1 MTVAEKEK
9 YLDEQYRSLNI
20 ITTCKYQVLYNL
32 VFAKVR
38 FDMKEYQRSLYIDIK
53 KFVESYIEESDSQDY
68 GYDTIQL
75 AKIII
80 LSELLDDKQKKGILY
95 YAKRLL
101 TLYGHD
107 TEEIIEKIKD
117 VEISIAFNDRRYI
130 KWMSLK
136 MSSSITALFITLLIY
151 LLTVSVVML
160 PAPIEDMCIF
170 DIELH
175 EYCNNSLGN
184 YFLNALA
191 LLTGNEEIS
200 PTIHPNCTLGLFV
213 YLIGTATFYIFIVNY
228 VYRTIERIFTIK

>member
-80 LSELLDDKQKKGILY
+80 LSEL
-95 YAKRLL
+95 
-101 TLYGHD
+101 
-107 TEEIIEKIKD
+107 
-117 VEISIAFNDRRYI
+117 
-130 KWMSLK
+130 
-136 MSSSITALFITLLIY
+136 
-151 LLTVSVVML
+151 
-160 PAPIEDMCIF
+160 
-170 DIELH
+170 
-175 EYCNNSLGN
+175 
-184 YFLNALA
+184 
-191 LLTGNEEIS
+191 
-200 PTIHPNCTLGLFV
+200 
-213 YLIGTATFYIFIVNY
+213 
-228 VYRTIERIFTIK
+228 